1 MNVHGSAVLQMNG
14 ITKRFPGVVALDGV
28 SFDCQAG
35 EVHALVG
42 ENGAGKS
49 TLMKILSG
57 VYVPDD
63 GSMTLHGQ
71 PLTFKHPREAQEQGI
86 SIIHQEFNLLPYRTV
101 AQNMFLGREP
111 MRRGFVD
118 EHRLRADTVALL
130 RRLQV
135 DDVIDPDTL
144 IRDLPVARQQLV
156 EIAKALSFE
165 AKVLVMDEPTAALS
179 PREVELLLR
188 LVHRLR
194 DEGLAIVYISH
205 RFREVFDVAD
215 RITVLKDGNKVDT
228 VDASAVTPDD
238 LIHMMIG
245 RPLDTFFP
253 DYAKPEEI
261 GDVLLEVKNG
271 SNQWLKDINLTVRA
285 GEIVGVAGLDGS
297 GRGRLLRALFGAEP
311 FTSGT
316 VLVRGR
322 PVSIRAPLDAV
333 RRKLGFLTE
342 DRKDEGLALMQSVK
356 DNTLLAFRTLRGL
369 LARIGSTATVEDLTR
384 QVDLRA
390 AGLEQEVRYL
400 SGGNQQKV
408 VLAKWLA
415 VDADVLMFSEPTR
428 GIDVNAKAAIHQL
441 IRDFARSGKG
451 VIMASSELPELIGMS
466 DRIVVMWDGRIAG
479 ELPAGASEAD
489 IMYFATGQGR
499 DDGPRGDGGHDQ
511 PANAADTDLGPDSKG
526 RDAS

>member
-1 MNVHGSAVLQMNG
+1 MDAIESPVLRMDG

-28 SFDCQAG
+28 SFDCRAA

-57 VYVPDD
+57 VYEPDE
-63 GSMTLHGQ
+63 GTLTLNGE
-71 PLTFKHPREAQEQGI
+71 PLAFKHPREAQERGI

-111 MRRGFVD
+111 MRRSAVGRWFVD
-118 EHRLRADTVALL
+118 ERRLRADTVALL
-130 RRLQV
+130 QRLRI
-135 DDVIDPDTL
+135 DDVIGPDML
-144 IRDLPVARQQLV
+144 IRDLSVAHQQMV

-165 AKVLVMDEPTAALS
+165 SKVLVMDEPTAALS
-179 PREVELLLR
+179 IREVELLMN
-188 LVHRLR
+188 LVRQLR

-215 RITVLKDGNKVDT
+215 RITVLKDGKKVDT
-228 VDASAVTPDD
+228 VDAGAVSTGD
-238 LIHMMIG
+238 LIRMMIG
-245 RPLDTFFP
+245 RPLDTFYP

-261 GDVLLEVKNG
+261 GEALLEVRHGANT
-271 SNQWLKDINLTVRA
+271 SLSDINLTVRA
-285 GEIVGVAGLDGS
+285 GEIVGVAGLQGS
-297 GRGRLLRALFGAEP
+297 GRSELLRALFGIEP

-316 VLVRGR
+316 VHLRGR
-322 PVSIRAPLDAV
+322 AVTIRSPLDAV
-333 RRKLGFLTE
+333 RRRLGFLTE

-356 DNTLLAFRTLRGL
+356 DNVLLAYRTMKGL
-369 LARIGSTATVEDLTR
+369 LARIGSAAFVGDLTR
-384 QVDLRA
+384 EVDLRA
-390 AGLEQEVRYL
+390 ASLEQEVRYL

-428 GIDVNAKAAIHQL
+428 GIDVNAKAGIHQL
-441 IRDFARSGKG
+441 IRNFARSGKG
-451 VIMASSELPELIGMS
+451 VIMATSELPELIGMS
-466 DRIVVMWDGRIAG
+466 DRIIVMWDGRIAG
-479 ELPAGASEAD
+479 ELPAGATEAD
-489 IMYFATGQGR
+489 IMYLATGQ
-499 DDGPRGDGGHDQ
+499 
-511 PANAADTDLGPDSKG
+511 ADAEG